1 MSDLKDSLLHS
12 LEKGLIARFSWSCG
26 LANVK
31 SAKSIIATA
40 SE

>member
-1 MSDLKDSLLHS
+1 MSDLILHS